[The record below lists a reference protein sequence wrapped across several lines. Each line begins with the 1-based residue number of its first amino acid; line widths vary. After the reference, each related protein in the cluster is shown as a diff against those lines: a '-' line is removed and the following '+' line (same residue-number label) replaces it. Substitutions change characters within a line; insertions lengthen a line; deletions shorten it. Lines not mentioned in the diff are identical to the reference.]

1 MAEPSKKKTEEVFR
15 ILKGQAANKVRQ
27 PFILRYFVSQNNVDD
42 LGLDVDVFRLS
53 STKSYVVQCY
63 VWSVHMSRLFQRAP

>member
-1 MAEPSKKKTEEVFR
+1 MAEPSKKKAEEVFR

-27 PFILRYFVSQNNVDD
+27 LSMFRYFVSQNNVDD

-63 VWSVHMSRLFQRAP
+63 VRSIHMFGLF